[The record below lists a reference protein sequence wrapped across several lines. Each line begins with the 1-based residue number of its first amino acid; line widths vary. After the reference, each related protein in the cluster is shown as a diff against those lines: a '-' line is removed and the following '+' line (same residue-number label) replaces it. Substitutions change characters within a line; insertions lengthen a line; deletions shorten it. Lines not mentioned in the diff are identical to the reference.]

1 MPVVLVELVHR
12 RAMVYLQFLQ
22 KLDIVMGSSTDFVSE
37 FIYNALNPGHA
48 DVNSEQ
54 CGLSEIHLID
64 ENTIEELGYAF
75 HDTLNVQDAQETL
88 SSSSDDASCSQ
99 EKERPRSSFRG
110 HQVDSFT
117 TSSMKVLGKSATFP
131 FSQKSF
137 NTMTVEGTNE
147 TSEMASHEQCFHTP
161 GNPGCTRST
170 SLPTPLKLVSAMKG
184 SREKQG
190 ISAKKLTVT
199 WAAEVYDPPCTLL
212 SHTVKNHSQQRHK
225 SNKKNSKHKHKKKSL
240 RSSNIEKHQHRRH
253 ASNHVSP
260 SKSSVADEIQSAPTF
275 GDRQDSGMELIDFG
289 IAGQDSKCGNS
300 FFRTSLGRVHMP
312 VAEAT

>member
-1 MPVVLVELVHR
+1 
-12 RAMVYLQFLQ
+12 
-22 KLDIVMGSSTDFVSE
+22 MGSSTDSVSE
-37 FIYNALNPGHA
+37 FIYNALDPEHA

-54 CGLSEIHLID
+54 SGLSEIHLID
-64 ENTIEELGYAF
+64 ENTIEELGYAL
-75 HDTLNVQDAQETL
+75 HDTLNVQDAQETP
-88 SSSSDDASCSQ
+88 SSSSDEASCSH
-99 EKERPRSSFRG
+99 EKDRPRSSFRG

-137 NTMTVEGTNE
+137 NTATVEGTNE

-161 GNPGCTRST
+161 GNPGCTRSM

-190 ISAKKLTVT
+190 ISPKKLTVT

-212 SHTVKNHSQQRHK
+212 SHTVKNHSQQRYK

-240 RSSNIEKHQHRRH
+240 RGSNIDKHQHRRH

-260 SKSSVADEIQSAPTF
+260 SKSSVADEIESAPTF